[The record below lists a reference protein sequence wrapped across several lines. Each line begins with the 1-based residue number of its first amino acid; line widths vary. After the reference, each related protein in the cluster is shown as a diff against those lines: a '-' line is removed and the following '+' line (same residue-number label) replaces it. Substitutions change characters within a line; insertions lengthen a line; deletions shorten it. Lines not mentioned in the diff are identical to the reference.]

1 VVVWPGKTDI
11 AWPKKVIGEGLS
23 SGAGAENSAMFGSF
37 AHHKIARKISGSM
50 SARFTLLFVSDNPG
64 AWSPFHD
71 FLQDAGFR
79 VLTAHN
85 TGSAV
90 LRSYNEPV
98 DGVLIYQDDVR
109 RGNFIGC
116 NLKSLYPNTPLVV
129 ISTGL
134 GMMAPSLGIDAI
146 CYTNSLDYETSQ
158 VIAML
163 LLDVLSAPSG
173 IASTAGTISPVGDG
187 PGYCP
192 TNAAIVNVS

>member
-1 VVVWPGKTDI
+1 
-11 AWPKKVIGEGLS
+11 
-23 SGAGAENSAMFGSF
+23 
-37 AHHKIARKISGSM
+37 M
-50 SARFTLLFVSDNPG
+50 SARLTLLFVSDNPV

-71 FLQDAGFR
+71 FLRDAGFR
-79 VLTAHN
+79 VLNAHD

-109 RGNFIGC
+109 RGNFIGY
-116 NLKSLYPNTPLVV
+116 NLKSRCPNTPLVV

-146 CYTNSLDYETSQ
+146 CYANSLDYETSQ

-163 LLDVLSAPSG
+163 FLDVLSALSG
-173 IASTAGTISPVGDG
+173 IAPMNGSRLFRSF
-187 PGYCP
+187 
-192 TNAAIVNVS
+192 